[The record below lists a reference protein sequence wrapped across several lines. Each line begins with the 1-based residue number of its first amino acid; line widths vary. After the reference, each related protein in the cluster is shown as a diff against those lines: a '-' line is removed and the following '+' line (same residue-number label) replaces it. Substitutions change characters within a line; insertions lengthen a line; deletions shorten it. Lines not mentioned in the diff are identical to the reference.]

1 MNVVILLNGIISFV
15 TETLQTRKRLHDMK
29 NQRYSRIPHLL
40 ALSALTVLLAACGS
54 GAPSESDAKHAVQAQ
69 LGDCKYVEMSDFNR
83 VNGSQGSD
91 DRHYQVEV
99 QYSLTLEADS
109 GQKDKL
115 EDWAKKV
122 TERQDLIKEQMKLLK
137 SYQDQGNG
145 GSAYNDATWKDDDEK
160 QKALYQELATSYGP
174 RTFGIEFT
182 RACPTFPSDATR
194 DLFTKVD
201 GPGFSGKNTLQFH
214 YALDMIKTDNGWQ
227 LDR

>member
-1 MNVVILLNGIISFV
+1 
-15 TETLQTRKRLHDMK
+15 MK
-29 NQRYSRIPHLL
+29 NHRYARVSHLVVPTL
-40 ALSALTVLLAACGS
+40 LTLLLAACGNS
-54 GAPSESDAKHAVQAQ
+54 APSESAAKQAIQAQ

-83 VNGSQGSD
+83 VNGAQGSD
-91 DRHYQVEV
+91 DRHYQVDV

-109 GQKDKL
+109 NQKDKL

-122 TERQDLIKEQMKLLK
+122 TKRQDLIKDQMKILK

-145 GSAYNDATWKDDDEK
+145 SSAYNDATWKGDDEK
-160 QKALYQELATSYGP
+160 QKALYQELTTGYGP
-174 RTFGIEFT
+174 RTFGTEFN
-182 RACPTFPSDATR
+182 RACPNFPGSVVR

-214 YALDMIKTDNGWQ
+214 YTVDMVKTDNGWQ